1 MERLNV
7 AVLLGGES
15 VESDISVITGV
26 QVFNILDENKYD
38 KILIYIDKNGKWWKC
53 EDCVKNAKDV
63 FKSKKCEIAFKSGEN
78 NLFLIKGH
86 KLKLLMPLH
95 CAVLA
100 LHGGFGENG
109 AVQGFLKMCKIPF
122 TSSENISSGL
132 TMDKCIT
139 KLILKGGAIPTL
151 PYVSLKKFDYYEND
165 EKNIEKII
173 NKLNF
178 PLIVKPACLGSSIG
192 ISVAHNKEELYN
204 SINFAFKFD
213 NKLLIETALT
223 NFYELNISARIENGE
238 VVLSQI
244 ERPQKTD
251 EILSFYDKY
260 KSNSSVKG
268 ECACNATKF
277 GLKRCADK
285 NGNVGSKGMANLKR
299 ECPANISKEM
309 EQDLKI
315 LAKRIYKLF
324 DCLGIVRLDFLVR
337 SDGKLFLNEINSIP
351 GSLSFYLWGKGRFEN
366 ILDEEINNAIK
377 RKLLDDDLIKNFDS
391 SIF

>member
-15 VESDISVITGV
+15 VESDISIITGV
-26 QVFNILDENKYD
+26 QVFNALDENKYN

-53 EDCVKNAKDV
+53 EGGVKNAKDV
-63 FKSKKCEIAFKSGEN
+63 LNCKKCEIVLKSGDN
-78 NLFLIKGH
+78 NLFLIKGR
-86 KLKLLMPLH
+86 KLKLAMPLH

-122 TSSENISSGL
+122 TSSESISSGL

-151 PYVSLKKFDYYEND
+151 PYVSLKKIDYYENE

-173 NKLNF
+173 KKLNF
-178 PLIVKPACLGSSIG
+178 PLIIKPACLGSSIG
-192 ISVAHNKEELYN
+192 INVAHNEEELYN

-223 NFYELNISARIENGE
+223 DFYELNISARIVNGKIA
-238 VVLSQI
+238 LSQI
-244 ERPQKTD
+244 EKPQKTD
-251 EILSFYDKY
+251 EILSFCDKY
-260 KSNSSVKG
+260 QSNIAVKG
-268 ECACNATKF
+268 GNGCKATKF
-277 GLKRCADK
+277 GADA
-285 NGNVGSKGMANLKR
+285 NCNEGSKGMANLKR
-299 ECPANISKEM
+299 ECPANIDKDM
-309 EQDLKI
+309 EQELKL

-351 GSLSFYLWGKGRFEN
+351 GSLSFYLWGKERFGN
-366 ILDEEINNAIK
+366 IIDEEINNAIK